1 MTQTEPQRRPS
12 SLDPTFGVVRFGIG
26 NTDLSRRFEGLPT
39 LGRPSDYEPT
49 TYQAISGFLGT
60 QRKVRGIAK
69 PVALRSTPGLALV
82 GENGQMDAVYAL
94 VRSIVLQAAMF
105 HSPSDLKV
113 MVITDNV
120 SRWESWLKWLPH
132 CQHATLL
139 DTGGSQRLVW
149 TSVAGFNAAMGEE
162 LHNQR
167 EKFAKDSTMMP
178 HWLVIN
184 DLKSIDQGEWQT
196 VTRADGVA
204 GVTFVRLAAERGEGL
219 EFRATYVVS
228 PELIRYGDSRFAVP
242 DQMSERT
249 ARTIARRMAR
259 WRPDATVRTTVE
271 ETAKTLG
278 LGELL
283 GVEDF
288 ARLDTQRLWSPT
300 RSGPRFEDSPWGDQ
314 WLRFPIG
321 RDDFGNVVAIDMK
334 EDSDGGDGTALVL
347 VGTTGS
353 GKSEFWTTLIL
364 SACLTHSPEMLN
376 IMFFDFKG
384 ATTAQAVEHLPHVV
398 AAQNNLRDDSLWM
411 ERMCDVLYGELEI
424 RKSLL
429 SRARVG
435 NAAEYEYRR
444 IHKGEPLTPMPTLLL
459 IIDEF
464 TQMFI
469 ECPQALEV
477 CDEIGRQGRALGVRL
492 LMGSQRLGHEMDR
505 GIMVNIPIRS
515 ALRTLDAA
523 DSRKVI
529 GVDEAKYL
537 PKKPGG
543 AGYLQVPGKDLI
555 KYQTAYVS
563 GTYHRPRRVMATEE
577 VRTKSGYVP
586 PREFLLTGMEPV
598 AAPAPASAARQ
609 VRGDEPDVIIGP
621 DGRELRDVQVATNS
635 LREQTAGMPP
645 QRPRWLPPLAPLPV
659 DELVNRLRGKPWHVD
674 YGQNA
679 DLLFPV
685 GIEDRPFQHAQRVY
699 ALNLLNDNCGVFGVG
714 GSGKTVAIATMLTGA
729 ALMYTPQRV
738 QFFVLAFSGSDINVV
753 ESLPQV
759 SSFAR
764 ASDRE
769 RVLRTI
775 GEMEAL
781 IDDRER
787 AFGELGIGL
796 REWRERKFGGKPGL
810 VPNDPYGDV
819 FLVLDGW
826 ATFREQF
833 EDNALVTPL
842 TRIVS
847 IMNKGRAYGVHVVL
861 SATGWINGKLLSGMS
876 TLLAANVELKLDQEA
891 DQLNHNKLEVAKQV
905 PFGEVDRKRDPDELD
920 DPAATAAF
928 TGGGELGEA
937 SESLK
942 VKIVGRGTSMAG
954 YHFQTALPQ
963 LTIEGQTVEVNDAA
977 TTLTRYMGPAG
988 RAAKLRLLP
997 THVTLDAVFEQA
1009 TRNGQLAGRLVPFGI
1024 SEVGLRPALVDFT
1037 RGSHLL
1043 IAGDPECGSTTAL
1056 RTLARA
1062 LMRVFPAEEIEIFVV
1077 DPQNKLAGVVEGPHL
1092 GTYADLPTTRK
1103 PDYLSIP
1110 TDFGAAT
1117 QAPAAPEPV
1126 GPLEQHDGYVYRDEQ
1141 VRAMA
1146 AYLGAELEKRKPSEK
1161 MTQAQIA
1168 AGIEWKG
1175 RQTFVIVD
1183 REEMVQAWGGGTFSP
1198 VGHPLQPLVPY
1209 LPIAREV
1216 GLHLIVGRRVTDWV
1230 RANGSPVISE
1240 LLKMKAPGV
1249 VMSGDKGEGEI
1260 LGGVKASKMPVGR
1273 GIYVGDR
1280 FTAPV
1285 QIATSEAGSGEL

>member
-1 MTQTEPQRRPS
+1 MATQMEQRRPS
-12 SLDPTFGVVRFGIG
+12 SLDPTFGVVRFGVG
-26 NTDLSRRFEGLPT
+26 NSDLSRKFEGLPT
-39 LGRPSDYEPT
+39 LGRSSDYEPT

-82 GENGQMDAVYAL
+82 GENGHMDAVYAL
-94 VRSIVLQAAMF
+94 VRSIVLQATMF
-105 HSPSDLKV
+105 HAPSDLKV
-113 MVITDNV
+113 MVITDDV

-132 CQHATLL
+132 CQHSTLL

-149 TSVAGFNAAMGEE
+149 TSVAAFNAAMGEE

-167 EKFAKDSTMMP
+167 EKFAKDSTAMP

-184 DLKSIDQGEWQT
+184 DQKSIDQGEWQT

-204 GVTFVRLAAERGEGL
+204 GVTFMRLAAERGEGL

-242 DQMSERT
+242 DQMSESA

-271 ETAKTLG
+271 STAKTLG
-278 LGELL
+278 LDDLL
-283 GVEDF
+283 GIEDF

-334 EDSDGGDGTALVL
+334 EDSDGGDGTAMVL

-384 ATTAQAVEHLPHVV
+384 ATTAQAIEHLPHVV

-411 ERMCDVLYGELEI
+411 DRMCDVLYGELEI

-444 IHKGEPLTPMPTLLL
+444 IHKGEPLPPMPTLLL

-464 TQMFI
+464 TQMFL
-469 ECPQALEV
+469 ECPPALEV

-505 GIMVNIPIRS
+505 GIMVNVPIRS

-529 GVDEAKYL
+529 GVEEAKYL

-543 AGYLQVPGKDLI
+543 AGYLLVPGKDLI

-563 GTYHRPRRVMATEE
+563 GTYHRPRRVVATEE
-577 VRTKSGYVP
+577 VRTKSGYAP
-586 PREFLLTGMEPV
+586 PREFLLTGMEPI
-598 AAPAPASAARQ
+598 AAPAPANVPSK
-609 VRGDEPDVIIGP
+609 VRDDEPDVIVGS
-621 DGRELRDVQVATNS
+621 DGRELRDVQVATKA
-635 LREQTAGMPP
+635 LQEQTAGMPP
-645 QRPRWLPPLAPLPV
+645 QRRRWLPPLAPLPV
-659 DELVNRLRGKPWHVD
+659 EELVNRLRGKPWHVD
-674 YGQNA
+674 YGQNP

-699 ALNLLNDNCGVFGVG
+699 ALNLLNDNCGVLGVG
-714 GSGKTVAIATMLTGA
+714 GAGKTVAIATMLAGA
-729 ALMYTPQRV
+729 AMMYTPQRV

-753 ESLPQV
+753 ERLPHV
-759 SSFAR
+759 ASFAR
-764 ASDRE
+764 ANERE
-769 RVLRTI
+769 RVLRTL
-775 GEMEAL
+775 GELEAL

-796 REWRERKFGGKPGL
+796 REWRDRKFGGKQGE
-810 VPNDPYGDV
+810 VPDDPYGDV

-833 EDNALVTPL
+833 EDNGVVTPL
-842 TRIVS
+842 TRVVS
-847 IMNKGRAYGVHVVL
+847 IMTKGRSYGVHVIL
-861 SATGWINGKLLSGMS
+861 SAGGWINGKLLSGMS
-876 TLLAANVELKLDQEA
+876 NLFSSNVELKLDQES
-891 DQLNHNKLEVAKQV
+891 DQLTHNKLEVAKQV
-905 PFGEVDRKRDPDELD
+905 PKGEVERKRDPDEVEDESGVASL
-920 DPAATAAF
+920 
-928 TGGGELGEA
+928 GGAGELGEA
-937 SESLK
+937 AESEK
-942 VKIVGRGTSMAG
+942 VMIVGRGTSMAG

-963 LTIEGQTVEVNDAA
+963 VTIDGRVVEIDEAIEAVSG
-977 TTLTRYMGPAG
+977 YMGAAG
-988 RAAKLRLLP
+988 TEAKLRLLP
-997 THVTLDAVFEQA
+997 SRVTLDAVFAQA
-1009 TRNGQLAGRLVPFGI
+1009 EKNGQLSGQLVPFGI
-1024 SEVGLRPALVDFT
+1024 SEVGLRPAVIDFL
-1037 RGSHLL
+1037 RASHLL
-1043 IAGDPECGSTTAL
+1043 IAGDPESGTTTAL

-1062 LMRVFPAEEIEIFVV
+1062 LMRVFDPAEVEIFVV
-1077 DPQNKLAGVVEGPHL
+1077 DPQTKLAGVVDGPHL
-1092 GTYADLPTTRK
+1092 GSYEDLPATSQ

-1110 TDFGAAT
+1110 TNFGAAT
-1117 QAPAAPEPV
+1117 APPVEAAPEVP
-1126 GPLEQHDGYVYRDEQ
+1126 GERHEGYVHRQDQ
-1141 VRAMA
+1141 VRSMA
-1146 AYLGAELEKRKPSEK
+1146 AHLAAELEKRKPSEK

-1175 RQTFVIVD
+1175 RQTFVIID
-1183 REEMVQAWGGGTFSP
+1183 REELVHGWGGGNLSMA
-1198 VGHPLQPLVPY
+1198 GHPLQPLVPY

-1216 GLHLIVGRRVTDWV
+1216 GLHVIVGRRITDWM
-1230 RANGSPVISE
+1230 RATGSPVISE
-1240 LLKMKAPGV
+1240 LLRMKAPGV
-1249 VMSGDKGEGEI
+1249 VMSGSKGEGEI
-1260 LGGVKASKMPVGR
+1260 LGGVKASKMPAGR

-1280 FTAPV
+1280 FTAPMQV
-1285 QIATSEAGSGEL
+1285 AISEASPGDI